1 MTMTGIGSSLTG
13 MSVSTPMGR
22 GSSNPYDSG
31 GLDVNQRG
39 GVGGGGGGS
48 SNDRE
53 RLMQPAT
60 SHGRS
65 SHGGHSYHAP
75 GSSGN
80 GLSYNAPAG
89 AVPTT
94 GLGGHILT
102 QGGVGQSLGA
112 RYRSDAAA
120 SGQNDTGG
128 GRAGGG
134 QSQSGVSLSVTA
146 LRYKDRGDRSERDK
160 LADSSTYGTR
170 GVSTTTT
177 TTNSN
182 SQFGGPFNQSAY
194 GRSSQG
200 AAAAQASSSMRS
212 QQSQSQQNAQ
222 QQAQQQQQQ
231 QANQAA
237 AAQNRYATNPLAA
250 PQGGG
255 GARWT
260 GLSGLSL
267 RGAAAR

>member
-1 MTMTGIGSSLTG
+1 M
-13 MSVSTPMGR
+13 
-22 GSSNPYDSG
+22 
-31 GLDVNQRG
+31 
-39 GVGGGGGGS
+39 VGGDVRWYKR
-48 SNDRE
+48 NDRE

-80 GLSYNAPAG
+80 GLSYNPPAG
-89 AVPTT
+89 AVPNT

-112 RYRSDAAA
+112 RYRNDSN
-120 SGQNDTGG
+120 SGQNDGSGRTGVNSGVSG
-128 GRAGGG
+128 GP
-134 QSQSGVSLSVTA
+134 SQSGVSLSVTA
-146 LRYKDRGDRSERDK
+146 LRYKDRGERSERDK
-160 LADSSTYGTR
+160 MDSSTYGAR
-170 GVSTTTT
+170 GVS

-194 GRSSQG
+194 GRNSQGG
-200 AAAAQASSSMRS
+200 AAAAQAQASSMRS
-212 QQSQSQQNAQ
+212 QQGQAQQSAQ
-222 QQAQQQQQQ
+222 QQAQQQAQ
-231 QANQAA
+231 QAA

-255 GARWT
+255 ARWT

>member
-22 GSSNPYDSG
+22 GSNPYDSG

-39 GVGGGGGGS
+39 GGVGGGGGS

-80 GLSYNAPAG
+80 GLAYNAPAG

-112 RYRSDAAA
+112 RYRSDGAA
-120 SGQNDTGG
+120 SGQNDGGPG

-146 LRYKDRGDRSERDK
+146 LRYKDRGERSERDK
-160 LADSSTYGTR
+160 LVDSSTYGTR
-170 GVSTTTT
+170 GVSTS
-177 TTNSN
+177 TNSN

-222 QQAQQQQQQ
+222 QQAQQQQQ
-231 QANQAA
+231 ANQAA